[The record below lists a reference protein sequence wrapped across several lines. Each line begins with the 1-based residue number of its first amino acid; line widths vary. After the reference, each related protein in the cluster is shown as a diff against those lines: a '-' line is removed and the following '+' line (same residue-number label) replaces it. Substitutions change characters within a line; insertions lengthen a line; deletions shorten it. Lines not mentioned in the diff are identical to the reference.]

1 MQAILINDRISKQ
14 NIISLEKYVSLPNKK
29 EYVLYSDNILEG
41 ITLLNLLSQTPD
53 LLTFYAVVYEPIDQ
67 PIYIFKDSAK
77 VHYAIKVCGAYH
89 KWQLPNAVCQL
100 IDYVDLPDYVL
111 YSIQSQKPILAG
123 ENTET
128 ASVGNS
134 QWQREGRKLGAAKY
148 RCPFIYQTFYSG
160 KDESLDT
167 IREPSSLQVYNQLI
181 YSARYKIPSLVAYFE
196 NNFEGAQ
203 TRERQPKDSSA
214 LFVKYIKSVLL
225 SDIHKKY
232 IDTKREYE
240 KQFYFHMISY
250 LKEGKY
256 SPRGTID
263 TVARLEHDFP
273 VINARVKQGILV
285 NTETFIS
292 ALLSYLYNESSRFI
306 QEYPI
311 DDLNLSKFVP
321 WTGYRNKP
329 HIGNII
335 RYLTTQKSPAIS
347 YIPGNAKIALADTRL
362 CKQFLCE
369 KFPQYSEQIS
379 SVLNTS
385 QYPKAI
391 LMPLRIHKK
400 SNGNLTFAPDPES
413 GEIVAFCELFGYNYQ
428 KQKTRPVIGYCIV
441 DTPQNFDLD
450 SKQGTKLYKALAKYI
465 DVLILNDKD
474 IITSFT
480 DSLEETN
487 YKPNSILNIHPISST
502 EEMGIV
508 STYLNQSTI
517 NAKWLLC
524 FIHTHH
530 SSWQQFMLHNPLGTL
545 CQHKIDRV
553 STKLDLIMQDKS
565 LFFLAEG
572 KNNYAEILAD
582 RKIQQAMRDA
592 GNLINKLYQAKHIN
606 FEAFIYNYALPSQEP
621 DYYLSREKATV
632 QGAIARGHFKN
643 IANSPN
649 FVVIMV
655 YLLRTRNGMKTKF
668 QLVYSATFPNNL
680 RTRLNQ
686 EFEQ

>member
-1 MQAILINDRISKQ
+1 MQAILINERISKK

-53 LLTFYAVVYEPIDQ
+53 LLTFYAVVYAPIDQ
-67 PIYIFKDSAK
+67 PLYIFKDSDE
-77 VHYAIKVCGAYH
+77 VYYAIKVCGAYN
-89 KWQLPNAVCQL
+89 KWQLPNSVRQL

-111 YSIQSQKPILAG
+111 YSIQSQKTILAG

-148 RCPFIYQTFYSG
+148 GCPFIYQTFYSG
-160 KDESLDT
+160 KDESQDT

-203 TRERQPKDSSA
+203 TRERHPKDSSS

-256 SPRGTID
+256 STRGTID

-285 NTETFIS
+285 NTEAFIS

-311 DDLNLSKFVP
+311 DDLNLSEFVP
-321 WTGYRNKP
+321 WTAYQSKP
-329 HIGNII
+329 YIGNMI
-335 RYLTTQKSPAIS
+335 RYLTAQGSPATS
-347 YIPGNAKIALADTRL
+347 YISGNSKVSLVDTRL

-369 KFPQYSEQIS
+369 KFPQYAEQIS
-379 SVLNTS
+379 SVLNAS
-385 QYPKAI
+385 RFSEAI

-400 SNGNLTFAPDPES
+400 SNGILTFAPDPES

-428 KQKTRPVIGYCIV
+428 KQKKRPVIGYCIV
-441 DTPQNFDLD
+441 DTPHDFDLA

-465 DVLILNDKD
+465 DVLILNNRDV
-474 IITSFT
+474 ITSFT
-480 DSLEETN
+480 DSPEETN
-487 YKPNSILNIHPISST
+487 YRPNSILNIHPTSST

-530 SSWQQFMLHNPLGTL
+530 SSWQQFMLHNPLGEL

-565 LFFLAEG
+565 LFLLAEG
-572 KNNYAEILAD
+572 KNGYAEILAD
-582 RKIQQAMRDA
+582 RKIKRAMRDA
-592 GNLINKLYQAKHIN
+592 GNLIDELYQARHMN
-606 FEAFIYNYALPSQEP
+606 FEAFIYNYELPPQEP
-621 DYYLSREKATV
+621 EYYLDREKETV
-632 QGAIARGHFKN
+632 QGAIERGHFN
-643 IANSPN
+643 NVANSQN

-655 YLLRTRNGMKTKF
+655 YLVRTRDGMKTKF
-668 QLVYSATFPNNL
+668 QLVYSDAFPVEL
-680 RTRLNQ
+680 RERLDQ